1 MLPITSE
8 WVGKAEGDWTSAHL
22 LYRARKYPNYDGS
35 CFHAQQCA
43 EKYLKARLEEA
54 GVDFPRTHNLVHL
67 LSLALTPEPSWTML
81 DLDVQNL
88 TIHAVAIR
96 YPGPS
101 ASRSDA
107 RDAIANCRSVRSAVR
122 MALGLPL

>member
-1 MLPITSE
+1 
-8 WVGKAEGDWTSAHL
+8 